1 MADKITFK
9 AEGFEELQ
17 ALFDEIKTRA
27 LKAKQAFLNDKTEEE
42 IRADLKLKGKP
53 RQLPIYDTEEEAQE
67 AADDPATAE
76 VVDALLEDLGDYL
89 IGD

>member
-27 LKAKQAFLNDKTEEE
+27 MKAKQASLASKDEAEL
-42 IRADLKLKGKP
+42 RAALKLKGKP
-53 RQLPIYDTEEEAQE
+53 RQLPIYNTAEEAQE

-76 VVDALLEDLGDYL
+76 VVDAFLEDLGDYL

>member
-17 ALFDEIKTRA
+17 ALFDKIGTRA
-27 LKAKQAFLNDKTEEE
+27 RKAKQASLTSKNEEE
-42 IRADLKLKGKP
+42 LRAVLKLKGKP
-53 RQLPIYDTEEEAQE
+53 RQLPIYDTVEEAQE

-76 VVDALLEDLGDYL
+76 VVDALIEDLGDYL